1 MGNIQERLNKLKP
14 FVKGIRFVNSTSVVD
29 VQLKENWTLRENTN
43 ILVKKGKSEE
53 NYYMFYSEDTTITFD
68 DILDFVE
75 DTINLNVEN
84 EKKLELIKV
93 KIQELKTHFETKPL
107 SVLRTLKFE
116 FDEITTN
123 LKIENKTSH
132 NDEEKLTETH

>member
-29 VQLKENWTLRENTN
+29 VQLKENWTLSENTN

>member
-14 FVKGIRFVNSTSVVD
+14 YVKGIRFVNATSVVD
-29 VQLKENWTLRENTN
+29 VQLKENWTLTENSN

-53 NYYMFYSEDTTITFD
+53 NYYIFYSEDTTITFD

-75 DTINLNVEN
+75 ETINLNVEN

-93 KIQELKTHFETKPL
+93 KIQELKAHFETKPL

-116 FDEITTN
+116 FDEIITN
-123 LKIENKTSH
+123 VKIENKTSH
-132 NDEEKLTETH
+132 TDEEKLTETH